1 MCRVGRFLPQF
12 IHGPQNR
19 TSGTPVA
26 TPFPNDGA
34 FARIALQLEPPRLFP
49 PRVREDHTMSTT
61 RSAFHQQVIAPSG
74 SAPSF
79 IDPATLP
86 PRSESRRRFARLAP
100 LPKFPQGWLVLCD
113 LGSRPRKS
121 TLLLVRDAVRLRFSE
136 PRRRPPTSAI
146 DDDART
152 RRAYGSSSPVNAALG
167 RFALPCR
174 EVTQTT
180 GSEPRVALFR
190 R

>member
-1 MCRVGRFLPQF
+1 MTC
-12 IHGPQNR
+12 
-19 TSGTPVA
+19 
-26 TPFPNDGA
+26 GA
-34 FARIALQLEPPRLFP
+34 FSSPTYPRASEPYLWHLCRDPISERWRFRTHRSSSGQPRLLP
-49 PRVREDHTMSTT
+49 PCVRDDHTISTT
-61 RSAFHQQVIAPSG
+61 QSAFHQQVIAPSG

-86 PRSESRRRFARLAP
+86 PRSDSRRRFARLAP

-136 PRRRPPTSAI
+136 PRRRPPIFAI

-152 RRAYGSSSPVNAALG
+152 RRAYGSSSPVNAALD
-167 RFALPCR
+167 RFALP
-174 EVTQTT
+174 
-180 GSEPRVALFR
+180 
-190 R
+190 